1 MVVQLIL
8 IVALVGIPILIL
20 ADSKKRIARFSW
32 EWAILG
38 FAAMSTYAALLIDIV
53 VPQYPSIFG
62 GPGSD
67 SFVKAWIRVVSA
79 GLGPYLFFQLY
90 RVSEGPK
97 RVDHSKSKILR
108 GMGAVCVLIFVGAS
122 YLPKVLAQSPWL
134 ERLGEYAYI
143 LIVTGVSLFVVGQI
157 LMIAHRRILEASSE
171 NETPKED

>member
-8 IVALVGIPILIL
+8 IAAAVGIPILVL

-38 FAAMSTYAALLIDIV
+38 FAAMSTYGALLINIV
-53 VPQYPSIFG
+53 IPQYPSIFG

-67 SFVKAWIRVVSA
+67 SFARAWIRVVSA

-97 RVDHSKSKILR
+97 RVGHSKGRILR
-108 GMGAVCVLIFVGAS
+108 ALGAVCVLVFIGAS

-134 ERLGEYAYI
+134 ELLGKYAYI
-143 LIVTGVSLFVVGQI
+143 PIVAGVSLFIVGQI
-157 LMIAHRRILEASSE
+157 LMIADRSILKASSE
-171 NETPKED
+171 NEAPKED